1 MENFTEKLAQTI
13 VEGDVQQVTRLV
25 KRALAAGVSAD
36 DLLHQGVFRGLEIV
50 GQHFQDNTLFVSDM
64 LYSSKLAKKAISLL
78 RPQLKNQGLQSRCR
92 VLIGTVQ
99 GDLHDIG
106 KDLVA
111 TVLRLGGFD
120 VVDLGVDVSAGDFLE
135 ALEKYPDTRL
145 VCLSALLTATM
156 SHMADTVAKLRA
168 RCADGSVKIMVGGAP
183 VTAQF
188 AASIGADGYSE
199 DAVEALEVAR
209 ALCFPGETA

>member
-1 MENFTEKLAQTI
+1 M
-13 VEGDVQQVTRLV
+13 
-25 KRALAAGVSAD
+25 
-36 DLLHQGVFRGLEIV
+36 
-50 GQHFQDNTLFVSDM
+50 
-64 LYSSKLAKKAISLL
+64 
-78 RPQLKNQGLQSRCR
+78 
-92 VLIGTVQ
+92 
-99 GDLHDIG
+99 
-106 KDLVA
+106 
-111 TVLRLGGFD
+111 VLRLGGFD